1 MELLT
6 LQVNSEPIKYKE
18 YSHSHFNG
26 FNTEFPIYL
35 SSVIDPCEYYDI
47 IKSINNNSI
56 RKLDTP
62 VLKTLLST
70 GSVFSYLF
78 IGLPVL
84 TGALIG
90 NKVIYNK
97 YNKKLKKDLVNIL
110 NEVNNNPK
118 IIEKNIQFS
127 LIENKKTKRSI
138 EYNIQVDCYVTESQK
153 KLIQQQKN
161 IINQQQ
167 IEQQIRLQQQQQQ
180 QQQQNDR
187 RNSIRNL
194 TRNATGVTS
203 RMSQSPLGRVN
214 KRLVD
219 IPIDTGSPFN
229 SKKEYNSSGNSNS
242 TSNNISI
249 SNNTNS
255 NINSNSDNKDDN
267 RSSSYSQV

>member
-1 MELLT
+1 MELLS

-18 YSHSHFNG
+18 YCHSHFNG
-26 FNTEFPIYL
+26 FSTEFPIYL
-35 SSVIDPCEYYDI
+35 SSVIDPCEYYQI
-47 IKSINNNSI
+47 IKIINNNSI

-62 VLKTLLST
+62 VLNSLLTT

-90 NKVIYNK
+90 NK
-97 YNKKLKKDLVNIL
+97 LKKDLVETL
-110 NEVNNNPK
+110 NEINNNPK

-138 EYNIQVDCYVTESQK
+138 EYNIQLNCYVTDSQK

-161 IINQQQ
+161 IIAQQQ
-167 IEQQIRLQQQQQQ
+167 IEQQIQLQTRQQQ

-194 TRNATGVTS
+194 TRNATNSNG
-203 RMSQSPLGRVN
+203 MNQSPLGRVN
-214 KRLVD
+214 KRLID
-219 IPIDTGSPFN
+219 GIPIDSGSPFN
-229 SKKEYNSSGNSNS
+229 TKK
-242 TSNNISI
+242 
-249 SNNTNS
+249 
-255 NINSNSDNKDDN
+255 
-267 RSSSYSQV
+267 

>member
-1 MELLT
+1 MELLS

-18 YSHSHFNG
+18 YCHSHFNG
-26 FNTEFPIYL
+26 FSTEFPIYL
-35 SSVIDPCEYYDI
+35 SSVIDPCEYYEI

-62 VLKTLLST
+62 VLNSMLTT

-97 YNKKLKKDLVNIL
+97 YNKKLKKDLVKTL
-110 NEVNNNPK
+110 NEINNNPK
-118 IIEKNIQFS
+118 IMEKNIQFT

-138 EYNIQVDCYVTESQK
+138 EYNIQLNCYVTDSQK

-161 IINQQQ
+161 IIAQQQ
-167 IEQQIRLQQQQQQ
+167 IEQQIQQQTRQQQ

-194 TRNATGVTS
+194 TRNATNPSG
-203 RMSQSPLGRVN
+203 MNQSPLGRVN
-214 KRLVD
+214 KRLID
-219 IPIDTGSPFN
+219 GIPIDSGSPFN
-229 SKKEYNSSGNSNS
+229 HKK
-242 TSNNISI
+242 
-249 SNNTNS
+249 
-255 NINSNSDNKDDN
+255 
-267 RSSSYSQV
+267 

>member
-6 LQVNSEPIKYKE
+6 LQVNSEPIKFKE
-18 YSHSHFNG
+18 YCHSHFNG

-35 SSVIDPCEYYDI
+35 SSIIDPCEYTDI

-62 VLKTLLST
+62 VLKTLLTT

-97 YNKKLKKDLVNIL
+97 YNKKLKKDLIKIL
-110 NEVNNNPK
+110 NEINNNPK
-118 IIEKNIQFS
+118 IIEKNIQF
-127 LIENKKTKRSI
+127 LLVENKKGKRSFD
-138 EYNIQVDCYVTESQK
+138 YNIKLNCYVSESQK

-161 IINQQQ
+161 IFSQKQ
-167 IEQQIRLQQQQQQ
+167 IEQQIQQQHDLQN
-180 QQQQNDR
+180 NDR
-187 RNSIRNL
+187 RNSIRNM
-194 TRNATGVTS
+194 TRNATMVN

-219 IPIDTGSPFN
+219 IPIDTGSPLN
-229 SKKEYNSSGNSNS
+229 SK
-242 TSNNISI
+242 
-249 SNNTNS
+249 
-255 NINSNSDNKDDN
+255 NK
-267 RSSSYSQV
+267 